1 VEEQVVKEVTGT
13 HRASYGGLFLA
24 AYQGIPEEVTP
35 LIEATAQEALARG
48 EGLGAQIADRAAAL
62 LHTALGHYTQ
72 ALAAAQRAAGE
83 SLGPFTWQALP
94 DLVEAATRAGQVD
107 TAADALRRLQATTVG
122 TGSDWGQGLEAR
134 SRALLN
140 EGELA
145 EQAYAEAVSRLGR
158 TPLRPELAR
167 AQLLYGEWLRRE
179 GRRVDART
187 QLHAAHETF
196 AAIGAEG
203 FAERTRRE
211 LLATGEKVRKRQPDT
226 LNDLTP
232 QEEQIARLAGD
243 GRSNP
248 EIAAELYISARTVEW
263 HLRKVFGK
271 LDISSRRELQG
282 ALSSRGRIRHPRV

>member
-1 VEEQVVKEVTGT
+1 M
-13 HRASYGGLFLA
+13 
-24 AYQGIPEEVTP
+24 
-35 LIEATAQEALARG
+35 
-48 EGLGAQIADRAAAL
+48 
-62 LHTALGHYTQ
+62 
-72 ALAAAQRAAGE
+72 
-83 SLGPFTWQALP
+83 
-94 DLVEAATRAGQVD
+94 D
-107 TAADALRRLQATTVG
+107 TAADALRRLQATTAG

-140 EGELA
+140 EGEVA
-145 EQAYAEAVSRLGR
+145 EQAYAEAVERLGR

-187 QLHAAHETF
+187 QLHAAYETF

-232 QEEQIARLAGD
+232 QEEQIARLARD
-243 GRSNP
+243 GRTNP

-271 LDISSRRELQG
+271 LDISSRRDLQG
-282 ALSSRGRIRHPRV
+282 ALSSRGRIRRPRV